1 MDQRPLSRTALG
13 AAHLRA
19 MHQAMDAAPHI
30 LEDPVAARLLG
41 PELMAKLA
49 KNPEELRQPESRF
62 LRAHVVLRSR
72 FAEDRLKEAVRR
84 GVSQYVILGA
94 GLDTFALRQPE
105 WAAGLQIFE
114 IDQPASQEFKRQRL
128 AAAGLDLPANLH
140 LVAIDFER
148 EPLAQGLARGGV
160 VPNRPTFFS
169 WLGVTMYLS
178 QEAIAAV
185 LRTVA
190 AYPAGSE
197 MVLTFSQPPLPPG
210 QDPGEGRAALTQ
222 RVAEVGEP
230 FVSHFTPR
238 EIAALLR
245 DCGFRQPEFLTPEQS
260 AARYFAQRPSDLLAP
275 RRTAIVAAR
284 V

>member
-1 MDQRPLSRTALG
+1 MDQRQLSRTALG

-19 MHQAMDAAPHI
+19 VHQSLDAAPHI
-30 LEDPVAARLLG
+30 LEDPVAATLLG
-41 PELMAKLA
+41 PEIMAKLA
-49 KNPEELRQPESRF
+49 KTPEELRQPENMF

-72 FAEDRLKEAVRR
+72 FAEDRLEEAVRR

-94 GLDTFALRQPE
+94 GLDSFALRQPE
-105 WAAGLQIFE
+105 WARSLDIFE
-114 IDQPASQEFKRQRL
+114 VDHPASQEFKRRRI

-148 EPLAQGLARGGV
+148 QSLAQGLAQGGV
-160 VPNRPTFFS
+160 APDRPAFFA
-169 WLGVTMYLS
+169 WLGVTMYLNR
-178 QEAIAAV
+178 EAIAAV

-197 MVLTFSQPPLPPG
+197 MVLTFSQPPRPPE
-210 QDPGEGRAALTQ
+210 QDPGEGRAALSQ
-222 RVAEVGEP
+222 RVAAVGEP
-230 FVSHFTPR
+230 FVSHFTPQ

-245 DCGFRQPEFLTPEQS
+245 GCGFRELEFLTPEQS
-260 AARYFAQRPSDLLAP
+260 AARYFAQRPPDLIAP